1 MLVALLLSM
10 WAPLTT
16 GIAVVLSRSTTQVA
30 DFIRRSIE
38 LVALFVS
45 WWVFRY
51 VERKEGLNPEE
62 KARLERIANLSVS
75 GALICSSLVMLG
87 LVFSRLSG
95 FQPGG
100 NVYPGLVI
108 ATLGLAVNL
117 WFSRRYAA
125 LNREQHNSIIASQ
138 RQLYLA
144 KAMVDL
150 CVIAALAAV
159 AVNPTHPATRYIDLL
174 GSVAVSAYLFW
185 SGVNTGRT
193 ALRGAST
200 GDELPSD
207 A

>member
-1 MLVALLLSM
+1 M

-45 WWVFRY
+45 WWVFRH

-62 KARLERIANLSVS
+62 KARLERIAGLCVS
-75 GALICSSLVMLG
+75 GALICSSLVMLV

-100 NVYPGLVI
+100 NVYPGLAI

-117 WFSRRYAA
+117 WFWRRYAA
-125 LNREQHNSIIASQ
+125 LNREQHNPIIASQ

-185 SGVNTGRT
+185 SGINTGKT
-193 ALRGAST
+193 ALRSALT